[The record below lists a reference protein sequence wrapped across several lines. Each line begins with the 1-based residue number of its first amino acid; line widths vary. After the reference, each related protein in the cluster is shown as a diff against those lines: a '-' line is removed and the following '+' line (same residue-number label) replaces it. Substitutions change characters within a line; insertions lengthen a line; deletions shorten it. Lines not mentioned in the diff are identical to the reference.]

1 MNEITRRGLIFGAAT
16 AAAYG
21 LLVGVERVCLSA
33 FADDAEVEDDLG
45 PVKIVKFAGHGARLG
60 AYTLAKV
67 HKNKSE
73 WKKQLTPLQYDVTRR
88 GATEFAFSGELYDQH
103 APGLYRCVDCGSALF
118 DSNAKFD
125 SGTGWPSFWEAIAAE
140 NVREIKDFSMGVLRT
155 EVKCTLCDAH
165 LGHVFTDG
173 PEPTGLRYCMNSAG
187 LRFIPEPARASEKSL
202 TISSREMDSCTNVSH
217 ARSPYCFTSAR
228 RSS

>member
-1 MNEITRRGLIFGAAT
+1 MIFGAAT

-33 FADDAEVEDDLG
+33 FADDAEMEDHLG
-45 PVKIVKFAGHGARLG
+45 PVKIVKFADHGARLG
-60 AYTLAKV
+60 VYTLAKV
-67 HKNKSE
+67 HKNKPE

-88 GATEFAFSGELYDQH
+88 GATEFAFSGALYDQH

-165 LGHVFTDG
+165 LGHVFKDG
-173 PEPTGLRYCMNSAG
+173 PEPTGLRYCMNSAA
-187 LRFIPEPARASEKSL
+187 LRFIPNKRALQKNL
-202 TISSREMDSCTNVSH
+202 
-217 ARSPYCFTSAR
+217 
-228 RSS
+228 